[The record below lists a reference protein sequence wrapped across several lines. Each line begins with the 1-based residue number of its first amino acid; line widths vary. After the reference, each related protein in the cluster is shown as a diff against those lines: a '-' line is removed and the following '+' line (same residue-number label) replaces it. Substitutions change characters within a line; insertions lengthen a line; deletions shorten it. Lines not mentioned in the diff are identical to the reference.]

1 MEINPATS
9 TSTSNSASSALSGD
23 MGDMFL
29 KLLTTQLK
37 EQDPL
42 SPMDPTAF
50 VGQLVQFN
58 TLGEI
63 MKIRELLQ
71 SAATPQ
77 TTSVQSATPETQ
89 PVSAKGAN

>member
-1 MEINPATS
+1 MQVT
-9 TSTSNSASSALSGD
+9 SASSASASANSAISGD

-71 SAATPQ
+71 DSTTSQTTPVQAATPGIEP
-77 TTSVQSATPETQ
+77 T
-89 PVSAKGAN
+89 GANGGN

>member
-1 MEINPATS
+1 MQVNSATS
-9 TSTSNSASSALSGD
+9 ADTSASSALSGD

-29 KLLTTQLK
+29 QLLTAQLK

-42 SPMDPTAF
+42 SPMDPTSF

-63 MKIRELLQ
+63 MKIRELLETTGSSQ
-71 SAATPQ
+71 TATTPIQNSTTPAAQ
-77 TTSVQSATPETQ
+77 
-89 PVSAKGAN
+89 